1 MEPRKEWKGKRN
13 YNCKFQHLKKQL
25 GVVEKSLKASRTGS
39 TFWQKSNFFIMIA
52 GVWEGPCVKVV
63 CFNIWKQK
71 LAEIVNGF
79 VWFWK
84 NVVGSS

>member
-1 MEPRKEWKGKRN
+1 
-13 YNCKFQHLKKQL
+13 
-25 GVVEKSLKASRTGS
+25 
-39 TFWQKSNFFIMIA
+39 MIA